1 MKKLKYIY
9 ALLKSILLGFVISS
23 CGDSAIYEL
32 DYEDADELSYSGE
45 TVKTTF
51 TIGISA
57 PDVSADFDA
66 ETRAV
71 NDKDNANI
79 DYAQPENGGR
89 FKNIV
94 VLLVDHNER
103 VYGIHCKEFDNASGV
118 KEYNVVFSDIE
129 IPSEDVA
136 QKKQYKVYAFGNIC
150 KEHYDNIVNND
161 GNRDFRNNHVNS
173 TSLNLYTYCIKSTI
187 SIANSN
193 NIWNSYSSSINM
205 KDIPEYNINFTPG
218 VKYYVKNSNNE
229 TNDVTSVG
237 MPENRSVTATVVKGN
252 TQFNVQLKRVCARV
266 KITFRNLTGQYIDYK
281 TGKPLNNNVY
291 IDEFK
296 TTSNIFARSTKYL
309 YDGNETYS
317 AEAPFDILQMLD
329 CKVNNKTASD
339 HDHNKIENGESL
351 TVSMYV
357 FAVNLGNNGLKYN
370 LKVDR
375 GKSLGTNTTV
385 IDPENAYV
393 IWNNTK
399 HNSIAY
405 KNGKI
410 CASEEQDTK
419 DKIPFEDQVFWKL
432 EDPICKTNL
441 SGEKVCMLRHFQ
453 INVENDTHVDNGEV
467 YFKQQSEPNWNWSA
481 PYEDIDGTPTTNE
494 VETQKPI
501 TNWLGRIT
509 GYETVHNDIQYV
521 HFKLDNPEAKE
532 SKYTMNLLRTHDQE
546 NDYWTT
552 YLLLFLRYNLLT
564 ISDDDKL
571 SKQRSEIQ
579 VSSRLGNY
587 DWTLYAKYIIK
598 KDQYLGEGKV
608 KENKEATKITQIER
622 NHSYELEYNVMPN
635 YTDEDDLFVK
645 CVRNQSSIDWE
656 ETQK

>member
-45 TVKTTF
+45 TVRTTF

-57 PDVSADFDA
+57 PDVSADFEA
-66 ETRAV
+66 ETRAI
-71 NDKDNANI
+71 DNANI

-187 SIANSN
+187 SIVNSN

-218 VKYYVKNSNNE
+218 VKYYVNSNNV

-281 TGKPLNNNVY
+281 TGTPLNNNVY

-339 HDHNKIENGESL
+339 HDHNKIKNGESL

-393 IWNNTK
+393 IWNNSSNVT
-399 HNSIAY
+399 NPSSISY
-405 KNGKI
+405 RNGKI
-410 CASEEQDTK
+410 QVSNKQTSYEL
-419 DKIPFEDQVFWKL
+419 IPFSDQVFWQLVEAPKPHVDNVYAL
-432 EDPICKTNL
+432 K
-441 SGEKVCMLRHFQ
+441 HFQ
-453 INVENDTHVDNGEV
+453 IDINTDRHVESNIYLTRVTDS
-467 YFKQQSEPNWNWSA
+467 Y
-481 PYEDIDGTPTTNE
+481 IDWGILGAFYSYKHINSSPA
-494 VETQKPI
+494 TQLSKA
-501 TNWLGRIT
+501 
-509 GYETVHNDIQYV
+509 QYV
-521 HFKLDNPEAKE
+521 QFRQEE
-532 SKYTMNLLRTHDQE
+532 SNTNKFTMNLLNADNVNRE
-546 NDYWTT
+546 YWDRPWYPIVGYTE
-552 YLLLFLRYNLLT
+552 RHVMLT
-564 ISDDDKL
+564 LCDDSDDANNKNQL
-571 SKQRSEIQ
+571 STQRSDFWGNGNK
-579 VSSRLGNY
+579 LGNY

>member
-173 TSLNLYTYCIKSTI
+173 TSLNLYTYCINSTI

-281 TGKPLNNNVY
+281 TGKPQNNNVY

-339 HDHNKIENGESL
+339 HNHNKIENGESL

-419 DKIPFEDQVFWKL
+419 DKIPFNDQVFWKL
-432 EDPICKTNL
+432 EKAPDAKL

-453 INVENDTHVDNGEV
+453 IDVETDAHVDNGSV
-467 YFKQQSEPNWNWSA
+467 YFKQQSAPDWNALSA
-481 PYEDIDGTPTTNE
+481 IFGNIPYEDINGDPTSS
-494 VETQKPI
+494 KSS
-501 TNWLGRIT
+501 
-509 GYETVHNDIQYV
+509 IQYV
-521 HFKLDNPEAKE
+521 HFKLDNPDAEE
-532 SKYTMNLLRTHDQE
+532 SKYTMNLLKSHTQT
-546 NDYWTT
+546 NDYWERVGFII
-552 YLLLFLRYNLLT
+552 YSYRYCLLT
-564 ISDDDKL
+564 VSDDNKL
-571 SKQRSEIQ
+571 SKQRSEPQ
-579 VSSRLGNY
+579 LNQRLGNY

-598 KDQYLGEGKV
+598 DI
-608 KENKEATKITQIER
+608 NTDITQIER
-622 NHSYELEYNVMPN
+622 NHSYELEFNVMPN
-635 YTDEDDLFVK
+635 YTDEDDLKVR
-645 CVRNQSSIDWE
+645 CVRKQNEISWS

>member
-9 ALLKSILLGFVISS
+9 ALLKSILFGFVISS
-23 CGDSAIYEL
+23 CGDSAVYEL

-57 PDVSADFDA
+57 PDVSADFEA
-66 ETRAV
+66 ETRAI
-71 NDKDNANI
+71 DNANI

-173 TSLNLYTYCIKSTI
+173 TSLNLYTHCINSTI
-187 SIANSN
+187 SIASSN
-193 NIWNSYSSSINM
+193 NIWNSYYSSINM

-218 VKYYVKNSNNE
+218 VKYIVNGNN
-229 TNDVTSVG
+229 VTSVG

-266 KITFRNLTGQYIDYK
+266 KITFRNLTGQYTDYE
-281 TGKPLNNNVY
+281 TGTPRNNNVY

-410 CASEEQDTK
+410 CASREQDTK
-419 DKIPFEDQVFWKL
+419 DKIPFDDQVFWKL
-432 EDPICKTNL
+432 EKASDAKL

-453 INVENDTHVDNGEV
+453 IDVETDAHVDNGKV
-467 YFKQQSEPNWNWSA
+467 YFKQQSAPKWSSWD
-481 PYEDIDGTPTTNE
+481 PQNIDESPTAN
-494 VETQKPI
+494 QK
-501 TNWLGRIT
+501 
-509 GYETVHNDIQYV
+509 DIQYV
-521 HFKLDNPEAKE
+521 HFKLDDPNAKE
-532 SKYTMNLLRTHDQE
+532 SKYTMNLLKTHTQT
-546 NDYWTT
+546 NAYWETFWLIFT
-552 YLLLFLRYNLLT
+552 FYRYNLLT
-564 ISDDDKL
+564 VSDDDKL
-571 SKQRSEIQ
+571 SKQRAEIQ
-579 VSSRLGNY
+579 VSEKLGNY

-598 KDQYLGEGKV
+598 DI
-608 KENKEATKITQIER
+608 NTDITQIER
-622 NHSYELEYNVMPN
+622 NHSYELEFNVMPN
-635 YTDEDDLFVK
+635 YTDEDDLKVR
-645 CVRNQSSIDWE
+645 CVRKQNEISWS

>member
-32 DYEDADELSYSGE
+32 DYEEADELSYSGE
-45 TVKTTF
+45 TVKATF

-57 PDVSADFDA
+57 PDVSADFEA
-66 ETRAV
+66 ETRAI
-71 NDKDNANI
+71 DNANI

-173 TSLNLYTYCIKSTI
+173 TSLNLYTYCINSTI

-193 NIWNSYSSSINM
+193 NIWNSYYSSINM

-218 VKYYVKNSNNE
+218 VKYIVNGNN
-229 TNDVTSVG
+229 VTSVG

-281 TGKPLNNNVY
+281 TGTPQNNNVY

-357 FAVNLGNNGLKYN
+357 FAVNFGNNGLKYN

-393 IWNNTK
+393 IWNNSSNVT
-399 HNSIAY
+399 NPSSISY
-405 KNGKI
+405 RNGKI
-410 CASEEQDTK
+410 QVSNKQTSYEL
-419 DKIPFEDQVFWKL
+419 IPFSDQVFWQLVEAPKPHVDNVYAL
-432 EDPICKTNL
+432 K
-441 SGEKVCMLRHFQ
+441 HFQ
-453 INVENDTHVDNGEV
+453 IDIHTDRHVESNIYLTRVTDS
-467 YFKQQSEPNWNWSA
+467 Y
-481 PYEDIDGTPTTNE
+481 IDWGFLGTFYSYKHINSSPATQLSKAQYIQFRQKDKTANE
-494 VETQKPI
+494 
-501 TNWLGRIT
+501 
-509 GYETVHNDIQYV
+509 
-521 HFKLDNPEAKE
+521 F
-532 SKYTMNLLRTHDQE
+532 TMNLLNAD
-546 NDYWTT
+546 NVNIDYWDRVGFIVYT
-552 YLLLFLRYNLLT
+552 YRHVMLT
-564 ISDDDKL
+564 LCDNDHDSNVENQL
-571 SKQRSEIQ
+571 STQRSDFWNGNQ
-579 VSSRLGNY
+579 LGNY

-598 KDQYLGEGKV
+598 KDQYLGEGNV
-608 KENKEATKITQIER
+608 KENKEATKITQIKR